1 MQKWLKIIKKIRKQR
16 RVSQIEM
23 AHVLGVNQSNY
34 SRMESGETS
43 MTLNQFESVMF
54 KLNLSVVLIDPT
66 A

>member
-1 MQKWLKIIKKIRKQR
+1 MEKWLRIIKKIRKQR

-23 AHVLGVNQSNY
+23 ATVLGVNQSNY

-43 MTLNQFESVMF
+43 MTLNQFEAVLL
-54 KLNLSVVLIDPT
+54 KLQLSAVLIDPL